1 MAIIPNGRRLQ
12 QQQSSNWSFRTF
24 SVGFFTGLVCFAVMT
39 FYISD
44 LSIQHTN
51 TMTSTGSNMN
61 FLDGMPQ
68 TTQQQKQQTTPIVTK
83 KGSDQNDN
91 ALAGLSCD
99 AYGGP
104 SNDKAQEMVYWQDIP
119 SDRYDWNMHQAFC
132 SLFHLL

>member
-83 KGSDQNDN
+83 KGSDQND
-91 ALAGLSCD
+91 
-99 AYGGP
+99 
-104 SNDKAQEMVYWQDIP
+104 KAQEMVYWQDIP